1 MKEINWKEIGNQFEL
16 YAAAVLFAVIG
27 VLLTIQ
33 VFSRYILNHSF
44 SWAEELATLLFVPMI
59 YCGIASAVTKRKH
72 VSVEIVQQ
80 FVPFRIRKALMILSQ
95 IIFLIFCVYIQFPL
109 YRVIDDLGASVTD
122 LLRIPKR
129 YIYIWI
135 PILLLLT
142 GVRIVQDIIRL
153 WNENEENL
161 GYSEPA
167 LDLDACEKIA
177 KERGNL

>member
-1 MKEINWKEIGNQFEL
+1 MKNIDWKEIGNQFEL
-16 YAAAVLFAVIG
+16 YMAAVLFAAIG
-27 VLLTIQ
+27 VLLALQ
-33 VFSRYILNHSF
+33 VFSRYVLNHSF

-59 YCGIASAVTKRKH
+59 YCGISSAVTKRKH

-80 FVPFRIRKALMILSQ
+80 FVPFKIRKALMILSQ
-95 IIFLIFCVYIQFPL
+95 IIFLIFCIYIQFPL
-109 YRVIDDLGASVTD
+109 YKVIDDLGASVTD

-142 GVRIVQDIIRL
+142 GVRIIQDIIKL
-153 WNENEENL
+153 WNESEENL

-177 KERGNL
+177 RERGNL

>member
-80 FVPFRIRKALMILSQ
+80 IGRAHV
-95 IIFLIFCVYIQFPL
+95 
-109 YRVIDDLGASVTD
+109 
-122 LLRIPKR
+122 
-129 YIYIWI
+129 
-135 PILLLLT
+135 
-142 GVRIVQDIIRL
+142 
-153 WNENEENL
+153 
-161 GYSEPA
+161 
-167 LDLDACEKIA
+167 
-177 KERGNL
+177 

>member
-1 MKEINWKEIGNQFEL
+1 MKVINWKEIGNQFEL

-135 PILLLLT
+135 PILLLMT

-161 GYSEPA
+161 GYSEP
-167 LDLDACEKIA
+167 
-177 KERGNL
+177 